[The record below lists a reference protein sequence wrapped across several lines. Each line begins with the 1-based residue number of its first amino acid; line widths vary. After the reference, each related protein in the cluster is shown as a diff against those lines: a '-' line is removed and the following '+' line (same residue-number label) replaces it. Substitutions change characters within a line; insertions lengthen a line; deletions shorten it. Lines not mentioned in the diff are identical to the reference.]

1 MTTEWTSCEKV
12 HAQLRNLTSLILRRH
27 IYQLDEE
34 EKATPRFVTGVEA
47 LSPGLGGCLKHWGQ
61 PLISHGCQ
69 IGIAGRTQLIEW
81 AAATF
86 S

>member
-1 MTTEWTSCEKV
+1 MDFSARADPKLDLPDT
-12 HAQLRNLTSLILRRH
+12 AL
-27 IYQLDEE
+27 YQLDEE